1 MTGTIHYPHEI
12 PPDQGE
18 AIEVRPGILWM
29 RLPLPLRLDHVN
41 TYALDDGD
49 SWTLIDTGFDTKKT
63 RDVWHEL
70 LQGPLAGKPVKKLFV
85 THYHPDH
92 IGLAGW
98 FQTNFGVELITTRT
112 SWLTARMLVLD
123 EQSKATPETLLFYKR
138 AGVIESLYEKKK
150 KERPFNFCDVVS
162 PMPQGYTRVQEGES
176 ITLGGRDWIIRMG
189 NGHAAEHAT
198 LWAGDIVLGGDQ
210 LLPSISPNLGVYA
223 TEPGANPVFEWLEA
237 CKTFKKYA
245 SSSQLVLPGHKLPFR
260 GLPLRLEQLIENHV
274 GALKRLLSHL
284 EIPHTAHECF
294 LPLFRREID
303 ESEYGLALGETIA
316 HLNYLYSADQITRTI
331 RIDGAYEY
339 KSKIIL

>member
-1 MTGTIHYPHEI
+1 MTGTIHYPHET

-18 AIEVRPGILWM
+18 AIEVTPGILWM

-63 RDVWHEL
+63 RAVWHEL

-138 AGVIESLYEKKK
+138 AGVIGSLYEKKK

-198 LWAGDIVLGGDQ
+198 LWAGDIILGGDQ

-237 CKTFKKYA
+237 CKRLKKYA

-284 EIPHTAHECF
+284 EKPRTAHECF
-294 LPLFRREID
+294 LPLFKREID
-303 ESEYGLALGETIA
+303 ENEYGLALGETIA
-316 HLNYLYSADQITRTI
+316 HLNYLYSADQVTRTI
-331 RIDGAYEY
+331 RFDGAYEY

>member
-1 MTGTIHYPHEI
+1 MTGTIHYPHET

-18 AIEVRPGILWM
+18 AIEVTPGILWM

-63 RDVWHEL
+63 RAVWHEL

-138 AGVIESLYEKKK
+138 AGVIGSLYEKKK

-237 CKTFKKYA
+237 CKRLKKYA

-284 EIPHTAHECF
+284 EIPRTAHECF
-294 LPLFRREID
+294 LPLFKREID

-316 HLNYLYSADQITRTI
+316 HLNYLYSADQVTRTI
-331 RIDGAYEY
+331 RFDGAYEY

>member
-1 MTGTIHYPHEI
+1 
-12 PPDQGE
+12 
-18 AIEVRPGILWM
+18 M

-63 RDVWHEL
+63 RAVWHEL

-138 AGVIESLYEKKK
+138 AGVIGSLYEKKK

-237 CKTFKKYA
+237 CKRLKKYA

-284 EIPHTAHECF
+284 EIPRTAHECF
-294 LPLFRREID
+294 LPLFKREID

-316 HLNYLYSADQITRTI
+316 HLNYLYSADQVTRTI
-331 RIDGAYEY
+331 RFDGAYEY

>member
-18 AIEVRPGILWM
+18 AIEVTPGILWM

-63 RDVWHEL
+63 RAVWHEL

-237 CKTFKKYA
+237 CLLYTSPSPRDRQKSRMP
-245 SSSQLVLPGHKLPFR
+245 SS
-260 GLPLRLEQLIENHV
+260 
-274 GALKRLLSHL
+274 A
-284 EIPHTAHECF
+284 
-294 LPLFRREID
+294 
-303 ESEYGLALGETIA
+303 
-316 HLNYLYSADQITRTI
+316 
-331 RIDGAYEY
+331 
-339 KSKIIL
+339 

>member
-12 PPDQGE
+12 PPDQGK
-18 AIEVRPGILWM
+18 AIEVTPGILWM

-63 RDVWHEL
+63 RAVWHEL

-138 AGVIESLYEKKK
+138 AGVIGSLYEKKK

-198 LWAGDIVLGGDQ
+198 LWAGDIILGGDQ

-237 CKTFKKYA
+237 CKRLKKYA

-284 EIPHTAHECF
+284 EIPRTAHECF
-294 LPLFRREID
+294 LPLFKREID

-316 HLNYLYSADQITRTI
+316 HLNYLYSADQVTRTI